1 MNSHSPEPSPP
12 KKTGP
17 KGITIE
23 IEKAMALLRRID
35 GFDLSEEDRQ
45 QQAEAVSLLREAVVR
60 YLKRNRM
67 KEKSK

>member
-1 MNSHSPEPSPP
+1 MNRQRQEQIPP

-45 QQAEAVSLLREAVVR
+45 QQAEAVCFLREAVVR
-60 YLKRNRM
+60 HLKRNRV

>member
-1 MNSHSPEPSPP
+1 MNRQRPEPSTP

-60 YLKRNRM
+60 YLKRNQLM
-67 KEKSK
+67 EKSK

>member
-1 MNSHSPEPSPP
+1 MNRQRPESSPH

-45 QQAEAVSLLREAVVR
+45 QQAEAVSFLREAVVR
-60 YLKRNRM
+60 HLKRNRM
-67 KEKSK
+67 KEKK

>member
-1 MNSHSPEPSPP
+1 MNRQRPEPIHT

-45 QQAEAVSLLREAVVR
+45 QQAEAVSFLREAVVR
-60 YLKRNRM
+60 HLKRNRV
-67 KEKSK
+67 KEKT

>member
-1 MNSHSPEPSPP
+1 MKRTCPESSPT

-17 KGITIE
+17 KDITIA

-45 QQAEAVSLLREAVVR
+45 QQAEAVSFLREAVVR
-60 YLKRNRM
+60 HLKRNRM
-67 KEKSK
+67 KEKK

>member
-1 MNSHSPEPSPP
+1 MSKPQRPDPSLP

-60 YLKRNRM
+60 YLKRNRV
-67 KEKSK
+67 KK

>member
-1 MNSHSPEPSPP
+1 MNRQRPEPSPP

-35 GFDLSEEDRQ
+35 GFDLSEEDQ
-45 QQAEAVSLLREAVVR
+45 
-60 YLKRNRM
+60 KT
-67 KEKSK
+67 

>member
-1 MNSHSPEPSPP
+1 MKRTYPESSPP

-45 QQAEAVSLLREAVVR
+45 QQAEAVCFLREAVVR
-60 YLKRNRM
+60 HLKRNRI
-67 KEKSK
+67 KEKKK

>member
-1 MNSHSPEPSPP
+1 MKRHCQDLSPP

-23 IEKAMALLRRID
+23 IDKAMALLRRID

-45 QQAEAVSLLREAVVR
+45 QQAEAVSFLREAVVR
-60 YLKRNRM
+60 HLKRNRI
-67 KEKSK
+67 KEKKK